1 MNRGGGRYT
10 SEAPTY
16 YLHAHCRLFHTRC
29 KCIYRFHTAQSYD
42 GYRALLVIMLFFVV
56 AYIIITFML
65 GTIREFYD
73 LPLFFWEWGEP
84 D

>member
-1 MNRGGGRYT
+1 MTTLILITCMCTVGCFMLVA
-10 SEAPTY
+10 SASIV
-16 YLHAHCRLFHTRC
+16 FW
-29 KCIYRFHTAQSYD
+29 TAQSYD
-42 GYRALLVIMLFFVV
+42 AGRALFVIILFFVV

>member
-1 MNRGGGRYT
+1 MT
-10 SEAPTY
+10 T
-16 YLHAHCRLFHTRC
+16 LILIICM
-29 KCIYRFHTAQSYD
+29 CIVSCFILVASASLVFGTAQSYD
-42 GYRALLVIMLFFVV
+42 GGRALLVIMLFFVL
-56 AYIIITFML
+56 AYIVITFML

>member
-1 MNRGGGRYT
+1 MT
-10 SEAPTY
+10 TLIPIICMCIVSCLILLAS
-16 YLHAHCRLFHTRC
+16 ASILFWT
-29 KCIYRFHTAQSYD
+29 TQSYD
-42 GYRALLVIMLFFVV
+42 GGRALFVIILFFVV
-56 AYIIITFML
+56 AYIVITFML